1 MEKNCVGFNINSH
14 RSFARLTWS
23 LQTTR
28 EAART
33 NRQKKSTLDQAF
45 FCAMGIFFWKSL
57 ILDYRVVLSLDV
69 WSISVNV
76 LHRHVHF
83 MFCYFQTYITNPFF
97 MNGAWKS
104 VNAHFFQWLTFIP
117 IKSRITSQQSQA
129 SSSSFLTRGPLGK
142 GIKVKIHVKRLVE
155 YSPIFYYSD
164 DFLGWKKSSFCSR
177 WAI

>member
-1 MEKNCVGFNINSH
+1 MEKNCVRFNINSH

-33 NRQKKSTLDQAF
+33 NRQKKIHSRSSF
-45 FCAMGIFFWKSL
+45 FCAMGIFLWKSL

-117 IKSRITSQQSQA
+117 IKSRITSLQSQA
-129 SSSSFLTRGPLGK
+129 SSSSFFDERTVR
-142 GIKVKIHVKRLVE
+142 KRDKSE
-155 YSPIFYYSD
+155 NTCKTACWIFTN
-164 DFLGWKKSSFCSR
+164 FLLQRRFFGLKKKQLL
-177 WAI
+177 